1 MAQLAPGIE
10 WLGETLPPTSLL
22 RLVDRHRT
30 ALAGT
35 IAFPGLVNSHDH
47 LEFNC
52 YAPTGHPPYRD
63 FLEWSRD
70 IQAERRLI
78 DSVEAVPKPVRV
90 QFGILK
96 NLLWGVTAVAD
107 HGGLSLGSAATIA
120 VLAPYQDLHSPELES
135 PLKFLWRLGP
145 AVAHLAEGVSA
156 ESRQRALRF
165 LSHNLLRRPV
175 VGIHGISLQDDDFAA
190 LSALVWCPGSNFFL
204 FGRSADAA
212 AAARRT
218 RLLFGTDSTIS
229 APGTLWDHLRQ
240 VRGILPDEVLFAAL
254 TIEASAFWRRAPT
267 EDFVLARR
275 VAAAPWDAFY
285 ALTPRDILVVAYA
298 GEIVLLDESV
308 AGEIPGAAELSPL
321 AWSGCGK
328 RVRLPLATMWR
339 SIESAA
345 DPLVIV
351 ERFGGSVCAR

>member
-10 WLGETLPPTSLL
+10 WLGETPPPPSLL
-22 RLVDRHRT
+22 RLVDRHPA
-30 ALAGT
+30 ALADT
-35 IAFPGLVNSHDH
+35 IAFSGLVNSHDH

-70 IQAERRLI
+70 VQADRLLI
-78 DSVEAVPKPVRV
+78 ESVEAVPKPVRV

-96 NLLWGVTAVAD
+96 NLLWGVTSVAD
-107 HGGLSLGSAATIA
+107 HGGRSLGSAAPIA

-135 PLKFLWRLGP
+135 SFKFLCRLGP
-145 AVAHLAEGVSA
+145 AVAHLAEGVS
-156 ESRQRALRF
+156 EPSRQRALRF
-165 LSHNLLRRPV
+165 LSGNLLRRPV
-175 VGIHGISLQDDDFAA
+175 AGIHGISLQDDDFAA
-190 LSALVWCPGSNFFL
+190 LSALIWCPGSNFFL

-212 AAARRT
+212 AAVLRT

-229 APGTLWDHLRQ
+229 APGTLWDHLRE
-240 VRGILPDEVLFAAL
+240 VRGIVPDDVLFAAL
-254 TIEASAFWRRAPT
+254 TSTASSFWRRAPT

-285 ALTPRDILVVAYA
+285 ALTPRDIRLVAYA
-298 GEIVLLDESV
+298 GKIVLLDESL
-308 AGEIPGAAELSPL
+308 AGEIPGSAELFPL

-328 RVRLPLATMWR
+328 RVRLPLAAMWR
-339 SIESAA
+339 SIEAA
-345 DPLVIV
+345 VDPQSIV
-351 ERFGGSVCAR
+351 ERFGGSL

>member
-1 MAQLAPGIE
+1 MVRLAPCVE
-10 WLGETLPPTSLL
+10 WLGETPPPPSLL
-22 RLVDRHRT
+22 RLVDRHRA
-30 ALAGT
+30 ALADT

-52 YAPTGHPPYRD
+52 YAPNGHPPYRD

-70 IQAERRLI
+70 VQSEHLLI
-78 DSVEAVPKPVRV
+78 ESVEAVPKPVRV

-96 NLLWGVTAVAD
+96 NVLWGVTAVAD
-107 HGGLSLGSAATIA
+107 HGGRSLGSAAPIA
-120 VLAPYQDLHSPELES
+120 VLAPYQDLHSPELDS
-135 PLKFLWRLGP
+135 SLKLLCRLGP

-156 ESRQRALRF
+156 ESRHRALRF
-165 LSHNLLRRPV
+165 LSGNLLRRPV
-175 VGIHGISLQDDDFAA
+175 AGIHGISLRDDDFAA
-190 LSALVWCPGSNFFL
+190 LSALIWCPGSNFFL

-240 VRGILPDEVLFAAL
+240 VRGILPDDVLFAAL
-254 TIEASAFWRRAPT
+254 TITASSFWRRVQT

-285 ALTPRDILVVAYA
+285 ALVPRDILLVAYA
-298 GEIVLLDESV
+298 GEIVLLDESL
-308 AGEIPGAAELSPL
+308 AGEIPGSAELSPL
-321 AWSGCGK
+321 TWSGCRK
-328 RVRLPLATMWR
+328 RVRLPLAAMWR

-345 DPLVIV
+345 DPQVIV
-351 ERFGGSVCAR
+351 ERFAGSL